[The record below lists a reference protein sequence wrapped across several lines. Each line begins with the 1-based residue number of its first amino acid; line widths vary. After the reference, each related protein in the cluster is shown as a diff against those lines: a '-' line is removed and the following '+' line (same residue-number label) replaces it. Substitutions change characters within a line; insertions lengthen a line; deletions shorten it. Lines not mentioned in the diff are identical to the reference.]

1 MTPEE
6 TKNRILSI
14 AREVT
19 GNQSLEIKEGAEVL
33 ENFDSLGVLNFVT
46 HLEQQFK
53 IVFGERP
60 DDFEAMSSLDQLV
73 AWLQEHG

>member
-14 AREVT
+14 AREVA
-19 GNQSLEIKEGAEVL
+19 GNQSLEIEEGAELL

-46 HLEQQFK
+46 QLEQQFK

-73 AWLQEHG
+73 AWLQEHD

>member
-6 TKNRILSI
+6 TKNRVLSI
-14 AREVT
+14 AREVA
-19 GNQSLEIKEGAEVL
+19 GNQSLEIKEGTEVL
-33 ENFDSLGVLNFVT
+33 EHFDSLGVLNFVT

-60 DDFEAMSSLDQLV
+60 DDFEAMRSIDQLV
-73 AWLQEHG
+73 AWLQERG

>member
-6 TKNRILSI
+6 TKLRVLSI
-14 AREVT
+14 AREVAR
-19 GNQSLEIKEGAEVL
+19 NKSLEFKEGAEIL
-33 ENFDSLGVLNFVT
+33 ENCDSLGVLNFVSQ
-46 HLEQQFK
+46 LEQQFK

-60 DDFEAMSSLDQLV
+60 DDFDAMSSLDHLV

>member
-14 AREVT
+14 AREVA
-19 GNQSLEIKEGAEVL
+19 GNQSLEIEEGAEVL

-46 HLEQQFK
+46 QLEQQFK

-60 DDFEAMSSLDQLV
+60 HDFEAMSSLDQLV

>member
-6 TKNRILSI
+6 TKSRILSI
-14 AREVT
+14 AREVAR
-19 GNQSLEIKEGAEVL
+19 NQSLEIKEGAQVL
-33 ENFDSLGVLNFVT
+33 EHFDSLGVLNFVSQ
-46 HLEQQFK
+46 LEQQFK

>member
-6 TKNRILSI
+6 TKSRILSI
-14 AREVT
+14 AREVA
-19 GNQSLEIKEGAEVL
+19 GDRSLEIEEGGEVL
-33 ENFDSLGVLNFVT
+33 EHFDSLGVLNFVT
-46 HLEQQFK
+46 QLEQQFK

>member
-1 MTPEE
+1 
-6 TKNRILSI
+6 
-14 AREVT
+14 
-19 GNQSLEIKEGAEVL
+19 
-33 ENFDSLGVLNFVT
+33 LGVLNFLT
-46 HLEQQFK
+46 QLEQQFK